1 MTKTKPAHRGKDRR
15 NNVRKTAGF
24 SAAIVRVNDR
34 KFQNKWDHEVG
45 FNIGLGGMGLKSERP
60 LPAKAN
66 VTVIVLLPDEEQE
79 LMELDAKLTWLKEGT
94 DAKKKLYYM
103 GLEFT
108 KLEPAALEQIQ
119 QFLDADP

>member
-1 MTKTKPAHRGKDRR
+1 MTKARSSFRGKNRR
-15 NNVRKTAGF
+15 NGVRKTAGF

-45 FNIGLGGMGLKSERP
+45 FNIGLSGMGLKSERP

-66 VTVIVLLPDEEQE
+66 VTVVVLLPDEEQE
-79 LMELDAKLTWLKEGT
+79 LMELEAKLVWIKQGA
-94 DAKKKLYYM
+94 DGNKKLYFM

-108 KLEPAALEQIQ
+108 KLEPQAQGQIR
-119 QFLDADP
+119 QFLDES